1 MVMGRLALLS
11 WWISRQTRCRRGL
24 QIFCHHLLTTAKLMA
39 YTLKIVRIDI
49 TGKVVSLFGQKDGQR
64 VRLDLKNRSKNS
76 VDEIIT

>member
-1 MVMGRLALLS
+1 
-11 WWISRQTRCRRGL
+11 
-24 QIFCHHLLTTAKLMA
+24 MA